1 VYMSFI
7 PAFPAL
13 SIVVIAVDILI
24 IYALVVHGR
33 DLKDT
38 EY

>member
-1 VYMSFI
+1 
-7 PAFPAL
+7 
-13 SIVVIAVDILI
+13 VITVDILV